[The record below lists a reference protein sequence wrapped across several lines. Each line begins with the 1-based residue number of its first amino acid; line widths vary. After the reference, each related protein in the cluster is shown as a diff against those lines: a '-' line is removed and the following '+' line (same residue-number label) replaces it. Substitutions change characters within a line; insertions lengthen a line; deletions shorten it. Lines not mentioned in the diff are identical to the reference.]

1 MIMKVIETNFNE
13 LSKEQHERM
22 VEKGFYDGS
31 KQIGTLLMLTVS
43 ELSEALEADRKGRHS
58 DLKEFEAHLQEGIS
72 EEQKKDAFKQYIKD
86 TFEDEIADTFIRL
99 LDLCGYL
106 GIDIDSHIKHK
117 MWFNST
123 RPPKHGKSY

>member
-1 MIMKVIETNFNE
+1 MIMKEIETNFNE

-58 DLKEFEAHLQEGIS
+58 NLEEFEAYLQEGIS
-72 EEQKKDAFKQYIKD
+72 EEQKKEAFKMFIKD
-86 TFEDEIADTFIRL
+86 SFEDEIADTFIRL
-99 LDLCGYL
+99 LDLCGHL
-106 GIDIDSHIKHK
+106 GIDIDAHIKHK
-117 MWFNST
+117 MWYNST
-123 RPPKHGKSY
+123 RPPKHGKAY

>member
-1 MIMKVIETNFNE
+1 
-13 LSKEQHERM
+13 M
-22 VEKGFYDGS
+22 VEKGFYDGN
-31 KQIGTLLMLTVS
+31 KQIGTILMLTVS

-58 DLKEFEAHLQEGIS
+58 NLAEFETRLEKC
-72 EEQKKDAFKQYIKD
+72 ENDDQKKEAFKELMKD

-99 LDLCGYL
+99 FDICGLL

-123 RPPKHGKSY
+123 RPAKHGKAY

>member
-1 MIMKVIETNFNE
+1 
-13 LSKEQHERM
+13 M

-58 DLKEFEAHLQEGIS
+58 DLKEFEKHLQEGIS
-72 EEQKKDAFKQYIKD
+72 EEQKKEAFKMFMKD

-99 LDLCGYL
+99 LDLCGHL
-106 GIDIDSHIKHK
+106 GIDIDAHIKHK
-117 MWFNST
+117 MWYNST
-123 RPPKHGKSY
+123 RPPKHGKAY